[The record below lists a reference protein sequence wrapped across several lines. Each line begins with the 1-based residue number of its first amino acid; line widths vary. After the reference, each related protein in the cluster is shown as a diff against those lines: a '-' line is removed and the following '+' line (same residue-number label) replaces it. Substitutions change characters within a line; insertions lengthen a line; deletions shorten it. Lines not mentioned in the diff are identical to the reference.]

1 MTARE
6 LPKLRDIFAPL
17 HSDLTNMATIAD
29 RPTFLAHYTS
39 LEVLEKIM
47 QHNELWFSHPFFMND
62 LQEMR
67 FGIVEGYKI
76 FDAFSRHQ
84 EFITACGTE
93 ARAANLASFF
103 AGCASNF
110 ELRNKFDVYVLCFSN
125 HDDVADSDGLLSMWR
140 GYGANGNGAALVF
153 KTDHLKPREHPPL
166 LVGKVIY
173 ATDDERR
180 KWLEGMFR
188 KGLKILN
195 SESIPD
201 DKLHVAAIAMFESM
215 KIFALLS
222 KHKGF
227 KEEKEW
233 RIIYLPDRDE
243 LQLLKEQISYSIG
256 KRVIE
261 PKLKY
266 KIEPLKLEP
275 RETWTFHS
283 ILHKIILGP
292 SLSSQLTI
300 DAVYKMLVAHNKSNF
315 REKLSASGIPLRS
328 SAG

>member
-1 MTARE
+1 
-6 LPKLRDIFAPL
+6 
-17 HSDLTNMATIAD
+17 
-29 RPTFLAHYTS
+29 
-39 LEVLEKIM
+39 
-47 QHNELWFSHPFFMND
+47 
-62 LQEMR
+62 
-67 FGIVEGYKI
+67 
-76 FDAFSRHQ
+76 
-84 EFITACGTE
+84 
-93 ARAANLASFF
+93 
-103 AGCASNF
+103 
-110 ELRNKFDVYVLCFSN
+110 
-125 HDDVADSDGLLSMWR
+125 
-140 GYGANGNGAALVF
+140 
-153 KTDHLKPREHPPL
+153 
-166 LVGKVIY
+166 
-173 ATDDERR
+173 
-180 KWLEGMFR
+180 MFR